1 MQGKLLALQ
10 LFAVNFVTLFGLY
23 LLRSDNP
30 NAGLGLVG
38 SLMAGLGLT
47 FLMLIYVNI
56 RKPSR

>member
-38 SLMAGLGLT
+38 SFMAGLGLT
-47 FLMLIYVNI
+47 YLMLMYVNI
-56 RKPSR
+56 RKPLR